1 MKRFLCLALVLALLM
16 ITLPVRAEK
25 LTALWTANP
34 KISAP
39 IYSEPSTQSKT
50 LGRIYQG
57 ASVKVYSF
65 DPEWAYINSSGVVG
79 YVLRRHLESGK
90 AIDSSTTPP
99 FGVEMYGY
107 VGTVGA
113 NGAKVRTEAD
123 ESADVLIPLTA
134 GTRISIIGVVNGWAY
149 LAYYRQYGYVNTNE
163 LSELLP
169 VCPEDDAGTDEAPI
183 ATFTTY
189 YVTGSNDVSK
199 HGKEVNIG
207 VNCDYINNEIL
218 QSGKTIN
225 YNNHY
230 GPFYPS
236 KGYVKGPVLIETG
249 WGLGPGG
256 GVCQVS
262 STMYNL
268 LLQLPGI
275 TICAAPMALAA
286 LSICLP
292 IWTRLL
298 ATKRKAS
305 ISFSA
310 TIMISPSALKR
321 RRRMARCSWLFTR
334 LRNDAH
340 RIAFARHSK
349 KHSHIC
355 VAQGDAACR
364 PIRRVSAAVNVDFA
378 AQGGSP
384 GRPFLCRLS
393 RFKQGQKVGR

>member
-25 LTALWTANP
+25 LTALWT
-34 KISAP
+34 

-163 LSELLP
+163 LSELL
-169 VCPEDDAGTDEAPI
+169 AP
-183 ATFTTY
+183 
-189 YVTGSNDVSK
+189 
-199 HGKEVNIG
+199 
-207 VNCDYINNEIL
+207 
-218 QSGKTIN
+218 
-225 YNNHY
+225 
-230 GPFYPS
+230 
-236 KGYVKGPVLIETG
+236 
-249 WGLGPGG
+249 
-256 GVCQVS
+256 
-262 STMYNL
+262 
-268 LLQLPGI
+268 
-275 TICAAPMALAA
+275 
-286 LSICLP
+286 SIP
-292 IWTRLL
+292 
-298 ATKRKAS
+298 
-305 ISFSA
+305 
-310 TIMISPSALKR
+310 
-321 RRRMARCSWLFTR
+321 AR
-334 LRNDAH
+334 AM
-340 RIAFARHSK
+340 
-349 KHSHIC
+349 
-355 VAQGDAACR
+355 
-364 PIRRVSAAVNVDFA
+364 
-378 AQGGSP
+378 
-384 GRPFLCRLS
+384 
-393 RFKQGQKVGR
+393 

>member
-189 YVTGSNDVSK
+189 YVTGSDDVSK

-275 TICAAPMALAA
+275 TITLRRSHGPGSAEYLPADMDAAVGNEAKG
-286 LSICLP
+286 INF
-292 IWTRLL
+292 I
-298 ATKRKAS
+298 
-305 ISFSA
+305 F
-310 TIMISPSALKR
+310 
-321 RRRMARCSWLFTR
+321 
-334 LRNDAH
+334 RNDYD
-340 RIAFARHSK
+340 F
-349 KHSHIC
+349 
-355 VAQGDAACR
+355 
-364 PIRRVSAAVNVDFA
+364 PIRFE
-378 AQGGSP
+378 AQAQDGAL
-384 GRPFLCRLS
+384 FLAIY
-393 RFKQGQKVGR
+393 KAME

>member
-16 ITLPVRAEK
+16 ITLPVVRAEK

-134 GTRISIIGVVNGWAY
+134 DTRISIIGVVNGWAY

-189 YVTGSNDVSK
+189 YVTGSDDVSK
-199 HGKEVNIG
+199 HGK
-207 VNCDYINNEIL
+207 
-218 QSGKTIN
+218 
-225 YNNHY
+225 
-230 GPFYPS
+230 
-236 KGYVKGPVLIETG
+236 
-249 WGLGPGG
+249 
-256 GVCQVS
+256 
-262 STMYNL
+262 
-268 LLQLPGI
+268 
-275 TICAAPMALAA
+275 
-286 LSICLP
+286 
-292 IWTRLL
+292 
-298 ATKRKAS
+298 
-305 ISFSA
+305 
-310 TIMISPSALKR
+310 
-321 RRRMARCSWLFTR
+321 
-334 LRNDAH
+334 
-340 RIAFARHSK
+340 
-349 KHSHIC
+349 
-355 VAQGDAACR
+355 
-364 PIRRVSAAVNVDFA
+364 
-378 AQGGSP
+378 
-384 GRPFLCRLS
+384 
-393 RFKQGQKVGR
+393 

>member
-34 KISAP
+34 KSSAP

-134 GTRISIIGVVNGWAY
+134 DTRISIIGVVNGWAY

-189 YVTGSNDVSK
+189 YVTGSDDVSK

-275 TICAAPMALAA
+275 TITLRRSHGPGSAEY
-286 LSICLP
+286 LP
-292 IWTRLL
+292 
-298 ATKRKAS
+298 ADMD
-305 ISFSA
+305 A

-340 RIAFARHSK
+340 RIAFARHGK
-349 KHSHIC
+349 KHSHVC

-364 PIRRVSAAVNVDFA
+364 PIRRVCAAVNVDFA